1 MLCFVKYVIIVDVRV
16 VVVVSQLKM
25 VMIADGG
32 VC

>member
-1 MLCFVKYVIIVDVRV
+1 MKYVIIVDVRV